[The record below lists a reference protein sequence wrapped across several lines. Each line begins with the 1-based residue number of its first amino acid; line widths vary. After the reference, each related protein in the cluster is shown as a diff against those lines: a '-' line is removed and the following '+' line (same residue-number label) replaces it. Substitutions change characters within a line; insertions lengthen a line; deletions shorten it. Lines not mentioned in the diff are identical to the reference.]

1 MPANQFL
8 KSSDRVVSIVRNVSL
23 SEDTTKST
31 DDTDDEKHGEF
42 FKNELFPSSLSHM
55 VDSFLPQLTQQIAFI
70 ECDVSLMSRGEIGNA
85 GEAYAY
91 AEFERAGYAVTRTG
105 HRDKEGDLR
114 VLDTDTGE
122 VWRVE
127 VKSMRRG
134 SRGHYQACLRR
145 QIKAR
150 VCTDAAHS
158 QVVLLLAFPKV
169 GAPIPFLI
177 PQAVL
182 MGRSQIVIASDPR
195 TYAGKWAKFRT
206 LDGLRIPNGEEDSS
220 YG

>member
-1 MPANQFL
+1 MSADQFL
-8 KSSDRVVSIVRNVSL
+8 KGSESNVGNVGTHGLREDSL
-23 SEDTTKST
+23 KST
-31 DDTDDEKHGEF
+31 DITDITKGGKY
-42 FKNELFPSSLSHM
+42 FKNTLSPSSLSHM
-55 VDSFLPQLTQQIAFI
+55 VDSFLPQFTQQIAFI

-91 AEFERAGYAVTRTG
+91 SEFERAGYAVTRTG

-114 VLDTDTGE
+114 VLDTGTGE

-127 VKSMRRG
+127 VKSMRRD

-182 MGRSQIVIASDPR
+182 MGRSQIVISSDPR